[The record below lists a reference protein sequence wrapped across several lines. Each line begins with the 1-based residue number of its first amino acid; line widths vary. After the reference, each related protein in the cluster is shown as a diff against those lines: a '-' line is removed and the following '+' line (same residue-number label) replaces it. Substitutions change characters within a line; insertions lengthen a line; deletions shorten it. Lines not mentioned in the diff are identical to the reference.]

1 MEKSSTTKKPAHLDD
16 PRYLAPE
23 DREAAPLPR
32 RIDPDALLAHA
43 TVRQTGERLT
53 RAALPT
59 SFQGQSLEV
68 EWSDTLG
75 QSGLPWSLGQLRLEQ
90 RPDLYPV
97 YARGRR
103 GQPGEYQKKARA
115 NPWIQNRLRSIIYP
129 VASAPWK
136 ITRPKDCPD
145 DQWDFQQACWAAW
158 TERGAAYGLADWL
171 QDAVW
176 MALVAGFGWAEI
188 VWPEGAAVPPLPPMR
203 DPSSVDEWVL
213 QADTWLGVVQSV
225 NSVDSYGNVGP
236 VRVVIPAQKLLHW
249 ANEPIGPTDLEGCS
263 LLRPAYTPLQLC
275 EDLLSLQGLSAALN
289 AAGTWVVEADRDA
302 PEIGPDGR
310 TNLANHF
317 LAYQAQHAPYLILP
331 PGYRARLESP
341 DSAVV
346 DVTAQLRLA
355 EQAAMTAMSGA
366 HDLIAAYG
374 QGSRAARESA
384 SGDAR
389 DLLDVYAGQM
399 GRVLERLLRRL
410 LVIRFPSAV
419 PIPAVVTYGDVET
432 RSNAEAMNA
441 LATYLRD
448 VRPVLWP
455 DARKMYDEAL
465 SLPPEPTAEVSETV
479 TDGGISEAD
488 RALQIRLAFPDG
500 SLYLEPEVANA
511 MRSALGLPPWTEAQR
526 AEWIAQK
533 AALSTA
539 APAPTVA
546 PPIDGEPI
554 RSLRAAEP
562 DSLPV
567 PKGVQEE
574 AQRALGWLEEG
585 YAGEGFTDVG
595 RQRAAQ
601 LARGGPVSPETVR
614 RMAKFFNRFR
624 GQRAEKHALQDG
636 KPTPWRVAWDAWGGD
651 AGDRW
656 SARLVESWDSE
667 DGEE

>member
-1 MEKSSTTKKPAHLDD
+1 MEKSSTAKKPVHLDD

-23 DREAAPLPR
+23 DREAAPMPR

-59 SFQGQSLEV
+59 SFQGQTLEV

-115 NPWIQNRLRSIIYP
+115 NPWLQNRLRSIIYP

-145 DQWDFQQACWAAW
+145 VQWEFQQACWSAW

-188 VWPEGAAVPPLPPMR
+188 VWPEGAAVPPLPQMR

-225 NSVDSYGNVGP
+225 NSVDSYGDIGP

-249 ANEPIGPTDLEGCS
+249 ANEPIGPTDLEGRS

-302 PEIGPDGR
+302 PALGPDER
-310 TNLANHF
+310 ANLTAHF
-317 LAYQAQHAPYLILP
+317 MAYQAQHAPYLILP

-374 QGSRAARESA
+374 QGSRAARETA

-410 LVIRFPSAV
+410 LVIRFPSSV

-465 SLPPEPTAEVSETV
+465 SLPPEPTA
-479 TDGGISEAD
+479 
-488 RALQIRLAFPDG
+488 
-500 SLYLEPEVANA
+500 
-511 MRSALGLPPWTEAQR
+511 
-526 AEWIAQK
+526 
-533 AALSTA
+533 
-539 APAPTVA
+539 APVQVVNL
-546 PPIDGEPI
+546 IDGEPI

-567 PKGVQEE
+567 PKGVQEAAE
-574 AQRALGWLEEG
+574 RALKWISQGL
-585 YAGEGFTDVG
+585 AGDGFTDTG
-595 RQRAAQ
+595 RARAAQ
-601 LARGGPVSPETVR
+601 LARGGPVSPRTVR
-614 RMAKFFNRFR
+614 RMAAYFR
-624 GQRAEKHALQDG
+624 RHRPDRAAQGFQAGEDG
-636 KPTPWRVAWDAWGGD
+636 YPSPGRVAWDAWGGD
-651 AGDRW
+651 AGESW
-656 SARLVESWDSE
+656 STGLVESWDSE

>member
-115 NPWIQNRLRSIIYP
+115 NPWLQNRLRSIIYP

-145 DQWDFQQACWAAW
+145 AQWEFQQACWAAW

-188 VWPEGAAVPPLPPMR
+188 VWPEGAAVPPLPQMR

-225 NSVDSYGNVGP
+225 NSVDSFGDIGP

-249 ANEPIGPTDLEGCS
+249 ANEPIGPTDLEGRS

-302 PEIGPDGR
+302 PALGPDER
-310 TNLANHF
+310 ANLTAHF
-317 LAYQAQHAPYLILP
+317 MAYQAQHAPYLILP

-374 QGSRAARESA
+374 QGSRAARETA

-410 LVIRFPSAV
+410 LVIRFPASV

-465 SLPPEPTAEVSETV
+465 SLPPEPTA
-479 TDGGISEAD
+479 
-488 RALQIRLAFPDG
+488 
-500 SLYLEPEVANA
+500 
-511 MRSALGLPPWTEAQR
+511 
-526 AEWIAQK
+526 
-533 AALSTA
+533 
-539 APAPTVA
+539 APAQVVNL
-546 PPIDGEPI
+546 IDGEPI

-567 PKGVQEE
+567 PKGVQEAAE
-574 AQRALGWLEEG
+574 RALKWIGQGL
-585 YAGEGFTDVG
+585 AGDGFTDTG
-595 RQRAAQ
+595 RARAAQ
-601 LARGGPVSPETVR
+601 LARGGPVSPRTVR
-614 RMAKFFNRFR
+614 RMAAYFR
-624 GQRAEKHALQDG
+624 RHRPDRAAQGFQAGEDG
-636 KPTPWRVAWDAWGGD
+636 YPSPGRVAWDAWGGD
-651 AGDRW
+651 AGESW
-656 SARLVESWDSE
+656 STGLVESWDSE
-667 DGEE
+667 DDE

>member
-1 MEKSSTTKKPAHLDD
+1 MEKSSTAKKPVHLDD

-23 DREAAPLPR
+23 DREAAPTPR

-115 NPWIQNRLRSIIYP
+115 NPWLQNRLRSIIYP

-136 ITRPKDCPD
+136 LTRPKDCPD
-145 DQWDFQQACWAAW
+145 AQWEFQQACWAAW

-188 VWPEGAAVPPLPPMR
+188 VWPEGAAVPPLPQMR

-225 NSVDSYGNVGP
+225 NSVDSYGNIGP

-249 ANEPIGPTDLEGCS
+249 ANEPIGPTDLEGRS

-310 TNLANHF
+310 ANLANHF

-374 QGSRAARESA
+374 QGSRAARETA

-410 LVIRFPSAV
+410 LVIRFPAAV

-432 RSNAEAMNA
+432 RSNAEAMTA

-448 VRPVLWP
+448 VRPALWP

-465 SLPPEPTAEVSETV
+465 SLPPEPTA
-479 TDGGISEAD
+479 
-488 RALQIRLAFPDG
+488 
-500 SLYLEPEVANA
+500 
-511 MRSALGLPPWTEAQR
+511 
-526 AEWIAQK
+526 
-533 AALSTA
+533 
-539 APAPTVA
+539 APAQVVSL
-546 PPIDGEPI
+546 IDGEPI
-554 RSLRAAEP
+554 RSIRAAEP

-567 PKGVQEE
+567 PKGVQEAAE
-574 AQRALGWLEEG
+574 RALKWIGQGL
-585 YAGEGFTDVG
+585 AGDGFTDTG
-595 RQRAAQ
+595 RARAAQ
-601 LARGGPVSPETVR
+601 LARGGPVSPRTVR
-614 RMAKFFNRFR
+614 RMAAYFR
-624 GQRAEKHALQDG
+624 RHRPDRAAQGFQAGEDG
-636 KPTPWRVAWDAWGGD
+636 YPSPGRVAWDAWGGD
-651 AGDRW
+651 AGESW
-656 SARLVESWDSE
+656 STGLVESWDSE

>member
-1 MEKSSTTKKPAHLDD
+1 MEKYSTTKKPAHLDD

-23 DREAAPLPR
+23 DREAAPTPR

-115 NPWIQNRLRSIIYP
+115 NPWLQNRLRGIIYP

-188 VWPEGAAVPPLPPMR
+188 VWPEGAAVPPLPQMR

-225 NSVDSYGNVGP
+225 NSVDSFGNIGP
-236 VRVVIPAQKLLHW
+236 VRVVIPSQKLLHW
-249 ANEPIGPTDLEGCS
+249 ANEPIGPTDLEGRS

-302 PEIGPDGR
+302 PALGPDER
-310 TNLANHF
+310 ANLTNHF

-410 LVIRFPSAV
+410 LVIRFPSAA

-432 RSNAEAMNA
+432 RSNAEAMTA

-465 SLPPEPTAEVSETV
+465 SLPPEPTA
-479 TDGGISEAD
+479 
-488 RALQIRLAFPDG
+488 
-500 SLYLEPEVANA
+500 
-511 MRSALGLPPWTEAQR
+511 
-526 AEWIAQK
+526 
-533 AALSTA
+533 
-539 APAPTVA
+539 A
-546 PPIDGEPI
+546 PPQVVNLIDGEPI

-567 PKGVQEE
+567 PKGVQEAAE
-574 AQRALGWLEEG
+574 RALKWISQGL
-585 YAGEGFTDVG
+585 AGDGFTDTG
-595 RQRAAQ
+595 RARAAQ
-601 LARGGPVSPETVR
+601 LARGGPVSPRTVR
-614 RMAKFFNRFR
+614 RMAAYFR
-624 GQRAEKHALQDG
+624 RHRPDRAAQGFQAGEDG
-636 KPTPWRVAWDAWGGD
+636 YPSPGRVAWDAWGGD
-651 AGDRW
+651 AGESW
-656 SARLVESWDSE
+656 STGLVESWDSE